1 MKESFLHFVWQYGL
15 FDHKNL
21 RCSEGKVLEIAQ
33 RGQLNTD
40 GGPDFAMA
48 QVRLD
53 SLLLTGAVEIHVKS
67 SDWFAHKH
75 QDDPAY
81 NNTILHAV
89 YLHDTEVRTQSGH
102 SPATLELQH
111 RIPKGMYG
119 DFDTLL
125 SQFHFPSCAGHTPDF
140 SAITE
145 AWLQHPLQLRLQ
157 HKAQQIDKVLLE
169 SQGDWEAVFYRVLAR
184 SLGGKVNAQ
193 AMDTLCSAA
202 PLSLIRKMQEDPF
215 QLEAFLLGQAGLLP
229 AKTQDAYVQALIK
242 EARYLQHK
250 HQVSPMNPAAWKY
263 LRMRPAGFPDM
274 RIAQFAALLY
284 KKYPMFRSLMECRS
298 LDQAKMLLSAEAS
311 PFWTAHYTLR
321 DSSTSHSAYIGESTL
336 QHLLINAVLPTLY
349 AYGQHLRQPKTM
361 NKALDWLSQLPP
373 ENNKYTRVFE
383 KLGMPNRHAAQ
394 SQAILG
400 LKTEYCDRKQCL
412 QCPVGMR
419 IISKKPVP
427 SDM

>member
-1 MKESFLHFVWQYGL
+1 
-15 FDHKNL
+15 
-21 RCSEGKVLEIAQ
+21 
-33 RGQLNTD
+33 
-40 GGPDFAMA
+40 
-48 QVRLD
+48 
-53 SLLLTGAVEIHVKS
+53 
-67 SDWFAHKH
+67 
-75 QDDPAY
+75 
-81 NNTILHAV
+81 
-89 YLHDTEVRTQSGH
+89 
-102 SPATLELQH
+102 
-111 RIPKGMYG
+111 
-119 DFDTLL
+119 
-125 SQFHFPSCAGHTPDF
+125 
-140 SAITE
+140 
-145 AWLQHPLQLRLQ
+145 
-157 HKAQQIDKVLLE
+157 
-169 SQGDWEAVFYRVLAR
+169 
-184 SLGGKVNAQ
+184 
-193 AMDTLCSAA
+193 
-202 PLSLIRKMQEDPF
+202 
-215 QLEAFLLGQAGLLP
+215 
-229 AKTQDAYVQALIK
+229 VQALIK

-250 HQVSPMNPAAWKY
+250 YQVSPMNPAAWKY

-321 DSSTSHSAYIGESTL
+321 DSSTSHSTHIGESAL
-336 QHLLINAVLPTLY
+336 QHLLINAVLPTLF
-349 AYGQHLRQPKTM
+349 AYGQHLRQPNTM

>member
-21 RCSEGKVLEIAQ
+21 SSSDGAPLEIAQ
-33 RGQLNTD
+33 RGTLNTD
-40 GGPDFAMA
+40 GGPDFNMA
-48 QVRLD
+48 QVRLN
-53 SLLLTGAVEIHVKS
+53 SMLLAGAVEIHVKS
-67 SDWFAHKH
+67 SDWFAHNH
-75 QDDPAY
+75 QLDPAY

-89 YLHDTEVRTQSGH
+89 YLHDTEVRTEAGH

-119 DFDTLL
+119 EFDALL

-140 SAITE
+140 SVIDD
-145 AWLQHPLQLRLQ
+145 AWLQHTLRLRLEQ
-157 HKAQQIDKVLLE
+157 KAGQIELLLHE
-169 SQGDWEAVFYRVLAR
+169 AQGDWEAVLYRLLAR

-193 AMDTLCSAA
+193 AMDTLTCVA
-202 PLSLIRKMQEDPF
+202 PLQRIRKMQDDAF

-263 LRMRPAGFPDM
+263 LRMRPAGFPDI
-274 RIAQFAALLY
+274 RLAQLAALLY
-284 KKYPMFRSLMECRS
+284 NKYPMFRSLMECHS
-298 LDQAKMLLSAEAS
+298 LDQAQRLLRAEAS
-311 PFWTAHYTLR
+311 PFWNEHYTLR
-321 DSSTSHSAYIGESTL
+321 DSSTAHSAQIGESTL
-336 QHLLINAVLPTLY
+336 QHLLINAVLPALF
-349 AYGQHLRQPKTM
+349 AYGKHLRQPHTM
-361 NKALDWLSQLPP
+361 DKALAWFSQLPP
-373 ENNKYTRVFE
+373 ENNKYTRVYE
-383 KLGMPNRHAAQ
+383 KLGLPNHHAAH
-394 SQAILG
+394 SQALLG

-419 IISKKPVP
+419 IISKTPVRA
-427 SDM
+427 DV

>member
-21 RCSEGKVLEIAQ
+21 SSSDGATLEIAR
-33 RGQLNTD
+33 RGQLNSD
-40 GGPDFAMA
+40 GGPDFNMA
-48 QVRLD
+48 QVRFN
-53 SLLLTGAVEIHVKS
+53 SMLLAGAVEIHVKS

-89 YLHDTEVRTQSGH
+89 YLHDTEVRTQSGY

-119 DFDTLL
+119 DFDALL
-125 SQFHFPSCAGHTPDF
+125 SQFHFPSCRGHAPDF
-140 SAITE
+140 SVITE
-145 AWLQHPLQLRLQ
+145 AWLQHALRLRLQ
-157 HKAQQIDKVLLE
+157 HKALQIDQILQE
-169 SQGDWEAVFYRVLAR
+169 AQGDWEAVFYRVLAR

-202 PLSLIRKMQEDPF
+202 PLSLIRKMQDDPF

-250 HQVSPMNPAAWKY
+250 YQVSPMNPSVWKY
-263 LRMRPAGFPDM
+263 LRMRPAGFPDI
-274 RIAQFAALLY
+274 RIAQLAALLCN
-284 KKYPMFRSLMECRS
+284 KYPMFRSLMECHS
-298 LDQAKMLLSAEAS
+298 LEQAQRLLSAEAS
-311 PFWTAHYTLR
+311 TFWNEHYTLR
-321 DSSTSHSAYIGESTL
+321 DSSTSHSAQIGESAL

-349 AYGQHLRQPKTM
+349 AYGQHLRQHKTM
-361 NKALDWLSQLPP
+361 DKALEWLSQLPP
-373 ENNKYTRVFE
+373 ENNKYTRVYVT
-383 KLGMPNRHAAQ
+383 LGLPNRHAGH

-400 LKTEYCDRKQCL
+400 LKAEYCERKKCL

-419 IISKKPVP
+419 IISKKPVLA
-427 SDM
+427 DM

>member
-21 RCSEGKVLEIAQ
+21 RCSGGKALEIAQ

-89 YLHDTEVRTQSGH
+89 YLHDTEVRTQSGY

-111 RIPKGMYG
+111 RIPIGMYG
-119 DFDTLL
+119 EFDALL
-125 SQFHFPSCAGHTPDF
+125 SQFHFPSCAAHQPDF
-140 SAITE
+140 AAIPE

-157 HKAQQIDKVLLE
+157 HKALQIDQVLLE

-193 AMDTLCSAA
+193 AMDTLCNAA
-202 PLSLIRKMQEDPF
+202 PLALNRKMQEDPF

-263 LRMRPAGFPDM
+263 LRMRPAGFPDI
-274 RIAQFAALLY
+274 RIAQLAALLY
-284 KKYPMFRSLMECRS
+284 KKYPMFRSLMECHS
-298 LDQAKMLLSAEAS
+298 LDQAKTLLNAEAS
-311 PFWTAHYTLR
+311 VFWKEHYTLR
-321 DSSTSHSAYIGESTL
+321 DSSTAHTAQIGESAL
-336 QHLLINAVLPTLY
+336 QHLLINAVLPALY
-349 AYGQHLRQPKTM
+349 AYGRHLRQSKTM